1 MIQSNDFLW
10 RPGPMNPELKEEEVH
25 VWSASIAVSPSQTE
39 KLLGALSSD
48 EISRARRFH
57 RQKDRQR
64 FMLCRGLLRLILSRY
79 LGLEPSELVF
89 RYSPYGKPFL
99 VNIGDQIRLDFN
111 LSHSNILALFAITQG
126 REVGIDVEH
135 IRKDFPWEEMVDPF
149 LSNEENEVL
158 HALPKGL
165 QCEAFFRRWTG
176 KEAYLK
182 ARGEGISL
190 PLEQIEMSS
199 VPSCQGDFFRR
210 GPFLA
215 SNDWRLVKLTPAI
228 GYMAALV
235 AQGINWRLA
244 CWHYSESR
252 L

>member
-1 MIQSNDFLW
+1 
-10 RPGPMNPELKEEEVH
+10 MNPELKEEEVH

-57 RQKDRQR
+57 RQRDRQR
-64 FMLCRGLLRLILSRY
+64 FILCRGLLRLILSRY

-111 LSHSNILALFAITQG
+111 LAHSNILALFAITQD
-126 REVGIDVEH
+126 REAGIDVEH
-135 IRKDFPWEEMVDPF
+135 IRRDFPWEEMVDPF

-199 VPSCQGDFFRR
+199 VPGCQGEGSLPGIKRLDARR
-210 GPFLA
+210 THPCHRLHGCSRCAGDQLA
-215 SNDWRLVKLTPAI
+215 TGMLALFGEQAI
-228 GYMAALV
+228 TNPGTE
-235 AQGINWRLA
+235 
-244 CWHYSESR
+244 YS
-252 L
+252 